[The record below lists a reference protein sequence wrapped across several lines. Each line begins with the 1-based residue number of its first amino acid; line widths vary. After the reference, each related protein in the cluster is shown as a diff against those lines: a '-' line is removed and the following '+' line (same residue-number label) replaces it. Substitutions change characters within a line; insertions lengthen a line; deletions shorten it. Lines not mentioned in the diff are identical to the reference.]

1 MKKFICVI
9 LTALMLL
16 SMLNVTAVA
25 QLNIPEYIRVG
36 LFYNSTAK
44 TALTVSGENVSVNCE
59 GVEPVISSTFSIGIG
74 DYGFLINDTLYQTTT
89 VEFIGENDVISVDG
103 KPYRGYIRLL
113 LTDKGIN
120 VINVVKLEEYL
131 YGVLPLEMSTG
142 WPVEALKAQAVCA
155 RTYAAKDIGRF
166 EQYGF
171 DVTDTTLSQVYGG
184 IKVEKSDCTQAVD
197 ETRGMI
203 ATYNGKIAETYYFAT
218 SNGTT
223 LDVKDVWGGTN
234 YPYLVPVDDSL
245 QSNVI
250 KDNGKW
256 SVKFT
261 KSELTDIFKNKGVEI
276 GEVIDV
282 TADEYNE
289 QGAVMKLTI
298 KGADGSKTYTKGKT
312 RDILALRSQTYS
324 ISKLTSGGTEKELSV
339 LTADGKTKSRL
350 GFSVTSANGIQTI
363 ANKVNVLSSDK
374 IELYENTDGEFEGIE
389 INGTGY
395 GHGIGMSQNGA
406 KALALDGYTFD
417 NIIKHYY
424 TGIELTNISLEETN
438 DETVETVGL

>member
-1 MKKFICVI
+1 MKKYICII
-9 LTALMLL
+9 LTALVLI
-16 SMLNVTAVA
+16 SMFNLTAVA

-36 LFYNSTAK
+36 LFYNTTAK
-44 TALTVSGENVSVNCE
+44 TALTISGENVTVNCD
-59 GVEPVISSTFSIGIG
+59 GAEPVTNATFSIGIG
-74 DYGFLINDTLYQTTT
+74 DNGLLVNDVLYQTNSI
-89 VEFIGENDVISVDG
+89 EFVPENNIISVDG
-103 KPYRGYIRLL
+103 KQYRGYIRLL

-142 WPVEALKAQAVCA
+142 WPIEALKAQAVCA

-184 IKVEKSDCTQAVD
+184 IGVEKPDCTMAVD
-197 ETRGMI
+197 ETKGMI
-203 ATYNGKIAETYYFAT
+203 ATYGGKIAETYYFAT

-234 YPYLVPVDDSL
+234 YPYLVPVDDSM

-256 SVKFT
+256 KVKFT
-261 KSELTDIFKNKGVEI
+261 KSELTELFKNKGLEI
-276 GEVIDV
+276 GDVLDV
-282 TADEYNE
+282 TADEYNN
-289 QGAVMKLTI
+289 QGAVMKLTVV
-298 KGADGSKTYTKGKT
+298 GADGRKSYTKGKT
-312 RDILALRSQTYS
+312 RDILALRSQTYT
-324 ISKLTSGGTEKELSV
+324 ITKLTSGGQEKELSV
-339 LTADGKTKSRL
+339 LTSNGSTKTKL
-350 GFSVTSANGIQTI
+350 GFCVATSSGTQNIS
-363 ANKVNVLSSDK
+363 NKVNVLSNDK
-374 IELYENTDGEFEGIE
+374 IEFYENTNGEFEGIE

-406 KALALDGYTFD
+406 KALALSGYTFD

-424 TGIELTNISLEETN
+424 TGIELTNISVEETEN
-438 DETVETVGL
+438 ETVETVGF